1 MQSLREIADELETQ
15 VSADLWPL
23 PSYREL
29 LFIK

>member
-1 MQSLREIADELETQ
+1 MQDLRKLGDALETH
-15 VSADLWPL
+15 VASNLWPL